1 MSDQPQTTL
10 RDALTSA
17 VEAQETSAD
26 IAIQEPVK
34 TEVSDSSNRDD
45 KGRFTAKQA
54 EPEQTLVE
62 QSQVE
67 TPSIKPRPSSWKKDY
82 EEDWGKLDP
91 RLQDYINQRE
101 SDYAK
106 GVSSY
111 KQNYEAVAPIYEA
124 IQPFMPLLQQ
134 HNMQPNQ
141 WIQNLGNAHKTLV
154 EGTPEA
160 KLQTFARLAMEY
172 GVPLQAL
179 TGQQYDPQQSQ
190 FLSEFN
196 QLKQK
201 LNAFEQAQEQREQMT
216 LQQEIDSFQKE
227 APHFE
232 EVRETMAQLLQSGV
246 ATDLKS
252 AYDKAIRLNDEVWQ
266 KQQAEAQQAKA
277 KADAQ
282 AQVQQAAAAKAK
294 AVSPRSNSPTVT
306 MASGNGKDRRSIIAE
321 ALDSHDSGRL

>member
-10 RDALTSA
+10 RDVLTSA
-17 VEAQETSAD
+17 VEAHETSAEP
-26 IAIQEPVK
+26 AIQESTKP
-34 TEVSDSSNRDD
+34 EVSESSNRDE
-45 KGRFTAKQA
+45 KGRFASKQA
-54 EPEQTLVE
+54 EPEQTLV
-62 QSQVE
+62 QQAQGDAPVVRA
-67 TPSIKPRPSSWKKDY
+67 RPSSWKKDY

-124 IQPFMPLLQQ
+124 MQPFMPLLQQ
-134 HNMQPNQ
+134 HNMQPNT
-141 WIQNLGNAHKTLV
+141 WITNLGNAHKSLIS
-154 EGTPEA
+154 GSPEE
-160 KLQTFARLAMEY
+160 KLQMFARLANDY

-196 QLKQK
+196 SLKGQL
-201 LNAFEQAQEQREQMT
+201 AEMRQAQEQKEQMT
-216 LQQEIDSFQKE
+216 LQQEIESFQKD

-246 ATDLKS
+246 ANDLKS

-277 KADAQ
+277 QATAQ

-294 AVSPRSNSPTVT
+294 TVSTRSNSPTVIT
-306 MASGNGKDRRSIIAE
+306 ASGNGKDRRSIIAE
-321 ALDSHDSGRL
+321 AMDSHDLGRV